1 MESVGFKEWALVCEA
16 LGAGRQSI
24 ILRKGGIAEGREGFS
39 FKHREFFLF
48 PTWFHEQ
55 PEKVTWHGPPSQYPL
70 VSDLRTNASDRQ
82 GMPMPHIEI
91 KFAAQIEL
99 SRTVNSWPIAEALE
113 PLHILRPEV
122 VRERFYYDEAPGLH
136 IALVRIFRLFAVWK
150 FPEEKKYG
158 GCRSWVKLPEAP
170 DNLQLEAVLS
180 DAENLRR
187 REQFL
192 KIVGGAAKVDRLLR
206 RRGQWSS
213 PLGSS

>member
-55 PEKVTWHGPPSQYPL
+55 PEKVTWRGLPSPYPISKPAMPPDQ
-70 VSDLRTNASDRQ
+70 
-82 GMPMPHIEI
+82 IEI

-99 SRTVNSWPIAEALE
+99 SRTVNSWAIAEALE

-122 VRERFYYDEAPGLH
+122 VRERFDYDEAPGLH
-136 IALVRIFRLFAVWK
+136 IALVRIFRLLPVWK
-150 FPEEKKYG
+150 FPEEKRYG

-170 DNLQLEAVLS
+170 DDLQREAVLS
-180 DAENLRR
+180 SAENLRR

-192 KIVGGAAKVDRLLR
+192 KIVDGAAKVDRLLR
-206 RRGQWSS
+206 RR
-213 PLGSS
+213 